1 MGFDEKKTEIETLV
15 YRKKKLDAK
24 YKAIKNLVSGSRRSY
39 LNDIATKTGN
49 ISKKKLEEM
58 TDGIICGI
66 RDYRA
71 YGKYLEGEF
80 KKDLEGLELSLK
92 DRDFYTAYIYLILGF
107 ATYDNTGFYTR
118 YGTPGTWDAVFDR
131 LKEDVGYTGLHEIDR
146 DMLLYDLYN
155 ESGSEAGIAISWNH
169 IPDGIFYDMACAF
182 KDITGSSW
190 KDIIT
195 NSDRKKAESC
205 MSDEEAYYISH
216 PDKYIKDCRA
226 EEEMIAS
233 EYAGSLI
240 IPDEEIAEEHERL
253 DKWFAGLDDYQR
265 GLLIYDHDPLDDFS
279 EPPASELGVS
289 ANNWKKFFT
298 DKDRFIEAC
307 KKVRKLYC
315 EIKEDADIEAET
327 RMGIEL
333 YLNRQGMA
341 TWTDDTSYFT
351 AYAYMNKALKAS
363 QKAMTK
369 DDPSD
374 RGRD

>member
-1 MGFDEKKTEIETLV
+1 MGFDEKKSEIETLV

-24 YKAIKNLVSGSRRSY
+24 YKAIKDLVSGTRRSY
-39 LNDIATKTGN
+39 LNDIETGKGN
-49 ISKKKLEEM
+49 ISKKKLDEVIN
-58 TDGIICGI
+58 GIIYGI

-71 YGKYLEGEF
+71 YGKYLEGQF
-80 KKDLEGLELSLK
+80 KKDLEGFEISPK
-92 DRDFYTAYIYLILGF
+92 DKEFYEAYIYLILGF

-131 LKEDVGYTGLHEIDR
+131 LKENVGYTGVHEIDR
-146 DMLLYDLYN
+146 DILLYDLYN

-195 NSDRKKAESC
+195 NSDRKKAKSC

-226 EEEMIAS
+226 EEEMISS

-253 DKWFAGLDDYQR
+253 DKWFAGLDEYQR

-279 EPPASELGVS
+279 EPPASELGAS
-289 ANNWKKFFT
+289 PENWNRFFA
-298 DKDRFIEAC
+298 DKDRFVEAC

-341 TWTDDTSYFT
+341 TWTDDASYFT
-351 AYAYMNKALKAS
+351 AYTYMNKALKAS

-369 DDPSD
+369 ADPSD
-374 RGRD
+374 QGRD

>member
-1 MGFDEKKTEIETLV
+1 MGFDEKKSEIETLV

-24 YKAIKNLVSGSRRSY
+24 YNAIKDLVSGTRRSY

-71 YGKYLEGEF
+71 YGKYRDGEF
-80 KKDLEGLELSLK
+80 KKDLEGFEISQK
-92 DRDFYTAYIYLILGF
+92 DKEFYEAYIYLMLGF

-131 LKEDVGYTGLHEIDR
+131 LKEEVGYTGVHEIDR
-146 DMLLYDLYN
+146 DMLLYELYT
-155 ESGSEAGIAISWNH
+155 EPEAEAGIAISWNH
-169 IPDGIFYDMACAF
+169 IPDGVFYDMACAF
-182 KDITGSSW
+182 NGITGSTW
-190 KDIIT
+190 KEIIT
-195 NSDRKKAESC
+195 SSDRKKARDC
-205 MSDEEAYYISH
+205 MSDEESYYISH
-216 PDKYIKDCRA
+216 PDRYIKDCEA
-226 EEEMIAS
+226 EEAMIES
-233 EYAGSLI
+233 ENAGLPP
-240 IPDEEIAEEHERL
+240 IPDEEDADAHARFE
-253 DKWFAGLDDYQR
+253 KWYAGLDDYQR
-265 GLLIYDHDPLDDFS
+265 GLLIFDHDPLDDFS

-289 ANNWKKFFT
+289 AKNWKKFFT

-341 TWTDDTSYFT
+341 TWTDDSSYFT
-351 AYAYMNKALKAS
+351 AYTYMNKALKAS

-369 DDPSD
+369 TGPSD
-374 RGRD
+374 QGRD

>member
-1 MGFDEKKTEIETLV
+1 MGFDEKKSEIETLV

-24 YKAIKNLVSGSRRSY
+24 YKAIKDLVSGTGRSY
-39 LNDIATKTGN
+39 LDDIATKTGN

-58 TDGIICGI
+58 TEGIICGI

-71 YGKYLEGEF
+71 YGKYREGEF
-80 KKDLEGLELSLK
+80 KKDLEGFEISQ
-92 DRDFYTAYIYLILGF
+92 RDKEFYEAYIYLMLGF

-131 LKEDVGYTGLHEIDR
+131 LKEEVGYTGVHEIDR
-146 DMLLYDLYN
+146 DMLLYDLYTKPDA
-155 ESGSEAGIAISWNH
+155 EAGIAISWNH

-182 KDITGSSW
+182 NGITGSTW

-195 NSDRKKAESC
+195 GSDRKKAKDC
-205 MSDEEAYYISH
+205 MSDEESYYISH
-216 PDKYIKDCRA
+216 PDRYIKDC
-226 EEEMIAS
+226 EEEEAMI
-233 EYAGSLI
+233 EIENAGLPP
-240 IPDEEIAEEHERL
+240 IPDEEDADANARFE
-253 DKWFAGLDDYQR
+253 KWYAGLDDYQR
-265 GLLIYDHDPLDDFS
+265 GLLIFDRDPLDDFS

-289 ANNWKKFFT
+289 AKNWKKFFA

-341 TWTDDTSYFT
+341 TWTDDASYFT
-351 AYAYMNKALKAS
+351 AYTYMNKALKAS

-369 DDPSD
+369 ADPSD
-374 RGRD
+374 QGRD